1 MPNVLISS
9 GKRDP
14 LTFSNKSAGPPA
26 LVTRSAISV
35 ISSSGST
42 SALMRL
48 SQPRLLE
55 LGGKRLHVLRS
66 HDASSI
72 DPRSVAQ
79 VCNLWFSPVENRC
92 HSGSRDSLR
101 QSAAP
106 RPRTY
111 VGPTAGGHPCRILRA
126 IPQRLWHRFSTAV
139 NNTGYKPVPQ
149 FRDRFYA
156 DFVGPAKREMHMAWW
171 ERDYDRPA
179 YQSPAAP
186 RWMPRR
192 PPTASLVLVV
202 IHVVA
207 FAAMLVARLDSSGVP
222 LTYARLGAPPNHWPS
237 ILLHPLTTWGISIIF
252 VVYVVWVL
260 GGKIERQFGP
270 RRMVRLYV
278 LGNLFAGAA
287 YFLMAPVLG
296 LRELH
301 PLSMPAGAM
310 AAWCLLAWREFRHEM
325 VAVVRPADDRRQPR
339 GD

>member
-1 MPNVLISS
+1 
-9 GKRDP
+9 
-14 LTFSNKSAGPPA
+14 
-26 LVTRSAISV
+26 
-35 ISSSGST
+35 
-42 SALMRL
+42 
-48 SQPRLLE
+48 
-55 LGGKRLHVLRS
+55 
-66 HDASSI
+66 
-72 DPRSVAQ
+72 
-79 VCNLWFSPVENRC
+79 
-92 HSGSRDSLR
+92 
-101 QSAAP
+101 
-106 RPRTY
+106 
-111 VGPTAGGHPCRILRA
+111 
-126 IPQRLWHRFSTAV
+126 
-139 NNTGYKPVPQ
+139 
-149 FRDRFYA
+149 
-156 DFVGPAKREMHMAWW
+156 MAWW

-260 GGKIERQFGP
+260 GGKIERQLGP

-310 AAWCLLAWREFRHEM
+310 AAWCLVAWREFRHEM
-325 VAVVRPADDRRQPR
+325 VAVFGRLMVVGNLVGLIGATMAGATILFTGSASTAWLVAVIAGCLAVPASASLPIIRFAGSTKKPPHRGRDDVRVAPEPDDSAVDDILAKISRDGMHALTDEERARLEAARQAKLRR
-339 GD
+339 